1 MYEIPGFSKYYLG
14 DDFKVYNKE
23 HNRLISGSVDTFGY
37 VRISLIN
44 DDNLK
49 ITMKEHQIVA
59 NTVIPKPDL
68 VINHKDGIKSNNHP
82 KNLEWCT
89 NAENRF
95 HAFNQGTIQINQ
107 FVQVKDNLRNEILFF
122 NSIHQCSKYFNLN
135 RTTIK
140 ARILKGPE
148 KVYPGGLQF
157 RSPATDEPFPVIADI
172 EKSLLDFGTYKPTLV
187 RNLDTGEITRFER
200 QNDAAT
206 FMGVVPSNVTIAFN
220 KSRQPVIKDIFQ
232 IKHETD
238 HDDWL
243 EPEIITAKVT
253 VEVYNV
259 LTNEVKIYDD
269 AASAAR
275 NNNLKT
281 TALHY
286 RLNCNPDKVWPDGK
300 KYRKVK
306 KVFNGS
312 SMVVMP

>member
-1 MYEIPGFSKYYLG
+1 
-14 DDFKVYNKE
+14 
-23 HNRLISGSVDTFGY
+23 
-37 VRISLIN
+37 
-44 DDNLK
+44 
-49 ITMKEHQIVA
+49 
-59 NTVIPKPDL
+59 
-68 VINHKDGIKSNNHP
+68 
-82 KNLEWCT
+82 
-89 NAENRF
+89 
-95 HAFNQGTIQINQ
+95 
-107 FVQVKDNLRNEILFF
+107 
-122 NSIHQCSKYFNLN
+122 
-135 RTTIK
+135 
-140 ARILKGPE
+140 
-148 KVYPGGLQF
+148 
-157 RSPATDEPFPVIADI
+157 
-172 EKSLLDFGTYKPTLV
+172 
-187 RNLDTGEITRFER
+187 
-200 QNDAAT
+200 
-206 FMGVVPSNVTIAFN
+206 MGVVPSIVTVAFN

-312 SMVVMP
+312 SMVVIP